1 MFGPGRTVSGPRSD
15 DPLHI
20 TVLGATGYIGG
31 RLVPAL
37 LEAGHRVR
45 CVARTPSKL
54 DERPW
59 RDDVEVTRGD
69 LLEPDTLDAAL
80 AGTDVVYYLVHSLG
94 VQEGFE
100 ELERRSATNVADAA
114 ATHGV
119 RQIVY
124 LGGLGADDDRLSPH
138 LRSRHEVGRLLAA
151 GATPVT
157 ELRAALVLGSGS
169 ASFEMLRGLV
179 EVLPVMVT
187 PRWVQETVC
196 QPIAVSDVIARLV
209 TVAGRDDLAGIWE
222 IGGADVVTYLDLMQ
236 IYSERTG
243 LRRRIVARVP
253 VLTPRL
259 SARWVN
265 LVTSLPGPIASQLV
279 EGLQNDVVVTGR
291 CLDDVVDLPV
301 MTVPEAID
309 AAVSAVQDLDIPTR
323 WTAPQTARY
332 SEPSEWD
339 PDWAGGTVLT
349 DVRTAHIAA
358 DPERVMTEIRRL
370 GGAEGWLGFQPLWA
384 GRALI
389 DEVIGGP
396 GWRRGRRHP
405 SELAVGDVVDVF
417 TVERAT
423 PGHLRLRA
431 DMKMPGFGWLEWT
444 VAADGD
450 GTEMQQCARFV
461 PSGLWG
467 RVYWTALVPFHALIF
482 GRMVRRLAERAERPD
497 AGGEAGAEPHPA
509 LVMTMADHQRS

>member
-1 MFGPGRTVSGPRSD
+1 MSDPGSEES
-15 DPLHI
+15 LHV

-54 DERPW
+54 DGRPW
-59 RDDVEVTRGD
+59 RDDVEIERGD
-69 LLEPDTLDAAL
+69 LLEPDTLDPAL
-80 AGTDVVYYLVHSLG
+80 TGTDVVYYLVHSLG
-94 VQEGFE
+94 VHDGFE
-100 ELERRSATNVADAA
+100 ELERRSATNVARAA
-114 ATHGV
+114 SSHGV

-124 LGGLGADDDRLSPH
+124 LGGLGTDDDRLSPH

-151 GATPVT
+151 GPTSVT

-209 TVAGRDDLAGIWE
+209 AVAGRDDLTGVRE
-222 IGGADVVTYLDLMQ
+222 IGGADVVTYLELMQ
-236 IYSERTG
+236 TYSERTG
-243 LRRRIVARVP
+243 LRRRVIVPVP

-259 SARWVN
+259 SAGWVN
-265 LVTSLPGPIASQLV
+265 LVTALPGPIASQLV
-279 EGLQNDVVVTGR
+279 EGLQNDVVVTDR
-291 CLDDVVDLPV
+291 PLADIVDLPV
-301 MTVPEAID
+301 MGVREAID

-323 WTAPQTARY
+323 WTPPHTARY
-332 SEPSEWD
+332 SQPSEWD

-349 DVRTAHIAA
+349 DVRTASIAA
-358 DPERVMTEIRRL
+358 TPERVMAEIRRL

-384 GRALI
+384 LRALI

-405 SELAVGDVVDVF
+405 TELAVGDVVDVF
-417 TVERAT
+417 SVERAT
-423 PGHLRLRA
+423 PSHLRLRA
-431 DMKMPGFGWLEWT
+431 DMKMPGFGWLEWSLT
-444 VAADGD
+444 PAGEQ
-450 GTEMQQCARFV
+450 TEMQQCARFV

-467 RVYWTALVPFHALIF
+467 RAYWAALVPFHALIF
-482 GRMVRRLAERAERPD
+482 GRMVRRLAERAERPRAD
-497 AGGEAGAEPHPA
+497 HEDGLDPHPA
-509 LVMTMADHQRS
+509 LAVTMADHQRS